1 MFKELAEQAN
11 VDIALHNIPL
21 ISPEIASFAAGHYI
35 ITDATAGTNGAIAI
49 VASKDVLTQ

>member
-21 ISPEIASFAAGHYI
+21 ISPPEIASFAAGHYI
-35 ITDATAGTNGAIAI
+35 ITDATAGTNGAIA
-49 VASKDVLTQ
+49 